1 MSIEFSYKDPENL
14 DFILKEMNNIKDL
27 DGILNMINTIYPDW
41 IVYILNDYSEDYPH
55 LIKNWNTIVSTSN
68 IKKGKIIVVRFMSD
82 KEDHKLIRIFADL
95 FTTSGSVLRT
105 INDLL
110 PCSQCASAIPSEY
123 VYNKMK
129 EHKIRTLP
137 EKWSEKC
144 AKCQ

>member
-1 MSIEFSYKDPENL
+1 
-14 DFILKEMNNIKDL
+14 
-27 DGILNMINTIYPDW
+27 
-41 IVYILNDYSEDYPH
+41 
-55 LIKNWNTIVSTSN
+55 
-68 IKKGKIIVVRFMSD
+68 MSD

-129 EHKIRTLP
+129 EHKIKTLP
-137 EKWSEKC
+137 EKIEEVKTVSLSWELLEKTRRDLPFL
-144 AKCQ
+144 KD